1 MEADACAAKGWGAK
15 RMSQD
20 LFPVG
25 TRLNPQI
32 GFASAD

>member
-1 MEADACAAKGWGAK
+1 MEADACAAKGWGK
-15 RMSQD
+15 TLSQD

-25 TRLNPQI
+25 NRLNPQI